1 MNGDTEL
8 PCRKY
13 GKESLLT
20 LHNPCSIVH
29 CLIMSAIIPIH
40 INTPMKI
47 KRLRTIYSIDK
58 DSGFTSDFEHAHSIS
73 HHVWR
78 LYYFDYKRIT
88 IYLMMSY
95 RHIYLHQ
102 QLSLKNHFNK
112 MSIVTHFV
120 AVEVMF
126 GSKKYYT
133 FKCRDYRETQRCRDI
148 IKYETG

>member
-1 MNGDTEL
+1 MTWWPLPKTTESTLFSYIFEFFQFYKLVYNKRIAIFHFSGAYLLLKIDTLYENWS
-8 PCRKY
+8 R
-13 GKESLLT
+13 KESLLT

-58 DSGFTSDFEHAHSIS
+58 DSGFTSDFKHAHSFS

-78 LYYFDYKRIT
+78 LYYFDYNAS

-95 RHIYLHQ
+95 RHTY
-102 QLSLKNHFNK
+102 
-112 MSIVTHFV
+112 T
-120 AVEVMF
+120 VEVT
-126 GSKKYYT
+126 S
-133 FKCRDYRETQRCRDI
+133 
-148 IKYETG
+148 IKSFY

>member
-1 MNGDTEL
+1 MVFVCHVRYWWLSDWISNFKENTL
-8 PCRKY
+8 RKDFLTSPQY
-13 GKESLLT
+13 LLLVIQERVISRYSIRCKWGTLCKNSNRKESLLT

-58 DSGFTSDFEHAHSIS
+58 DSGFTSVFKHAHSFS

-78 LYYFDYKRIT
+78 LYYFDYNAS

-95 RHIYLHQ
+95 RHTY
-102 QLSLKNHFNK
+102 
-112 MSIVTHFV
+112 T
-120 AVEVMF
+120 VEVPL
-126 GSKKYYT
+126 
-133 FKCRDYRETQRCRDI
+133 
-148 IKYETG
+148 